1 MLKGF
6 NSSPEE
12 GHALKAQE
20 EGMTWSVVE
29 EVGWIG
35 LHARGCAGGEKGVND
50 DFERSHMSR
59 GGEGYHWWYNFLR

>member
-1 MLKGF
+1 MTFSVAPYKDELSVRVWGQGYMLKGF

-29 EVGWIG
+29 EVG
-35 LHARGCAGGEKGVND
+35 
-50 DFERSHMSR
+50 
-59 GGEGYHWWYNFLR
+59 